1 MGMRILYRTLCFGSK
16 AILAVALVLL
26 TFSYARA
33 QNLIPVP
40 ADEQSSVVALIKE
53 ATSQT
58 KTIKADFVQVKTM
71 QLLGSKMV
79 SQGKML
85 YARPSSFRWEYVSP
99 YSYIFA
105 IEEGKAIIKSA
116 QGKSEIDI
124 RQSKLFTEIA
134 SIMMGSV
141 TGESLGESKDFTFSL
156 FSSADKKLYMAE
168 LTPAKK
174 EIKQM
179 FKAVKLFFLP
189 DKKVVDKI
197 IMTDRGGD
205 ETIIELKNIVLN
217 EEIEAVRFVVK

>member
-1 MGMRILYRTLCFGSK
+1 MRILYRTLCFGSK
-16 AILAVALVLL
+16 AMVAIALALL
-26 TFSYARA
+26 SFSYAGA
-33 QNLIPVP
+33 QNLTPVP
-40 ADEQSSVVALIKE
+40 ADEQSSIVALIKE
-53 ATSQT
+53 ATSGT
-58 KTIKADFVQVKTM
+58 KTIKADFVQEKTM
-71 QLLGSKMV
+71 QLLGSKMI
-79 SQGKML
+79 SRGKML
-85 YARPSSFRWEYVSP
+85 YVRPSSFRWEYVSP

-105 IEEGKAIIKSA
+105 IADGKVIIKSA

-124 RQSKLFTEIA
+124 RQSKLFAEIA

-141 TGESLGESKDFTFSL
+141 TGESLEESKDFTFSL

-168 LTPAKK
+168 LTPVKK

-197 IMTDRGGD
+197 IMTDRSGD

-217 EEIEAVRFVVK
+217 EEIEAAHFIIK

>member
-1 MGMRILYRTLCFGSK
+1 MRILHRTLCFGSK

-53 ATSQT
+53 TTSQT

-71 QLLGSKMV
+71 QLLGSKMI
-79 SQGKML
+79 SRGKML
-85 YARPSSFRWEYVSP
+85 YARPSSFRWEYMSP

-105 IEEGKAIIKSA
+105 IADGKVIIKSV

-156 FSSADKKLYMAE
+156 FSSADKKLYVAE
-168 LTPAKK
+168 LTPVKK

-189 DKKVVDKI
+189 DKKVVDNI